1 MKSIIII
8 LPGIIFFNCKV
19 DRAQPTPIVDTDT
32 TTVYSATTLTLK
44 SNSVPGQ
51 VFKMVGLR
59 KLSITGMDCDYKVLD
74 EKGNDVTRCWMIA
87 VIPSEIRNLKKLE
100 VLELRLNS
108 ISRLPDAIVELRNLR
123 TLDLTDNLPLSN
135 VDQVVG
141 LENLEELILFGCG
154 VTKLPEDIG
163 KLRKLKYLGLGGNGL
178 DKREQE
184 RIRSALPSCNIVF

>member
-8 LPGIIFFNCKV
+8 LSAILFFTCKV
-19 DRAQPTPIVDTDT
+19 DRKQPTPLVDTDT
-32 TTVYSATTLTLK
+32 TTVYSTTTFALE
-44 SNSVPGQ
+44 SNNIPGQ
-51 VFKMVGLR
+51 VFKMVRLR
-59 KLSITGMDCDYKVLD
+59 KLSITGMDCDYKVMD
-74 EKGNDVTRCWMIA
+74 EKGNDVTRCWMIE
-87 VIPSEIRNLKKLE
+87 VIPTEIRNLQKLE

-108 ISRLPDAIVELRNLR
+108 ISSLPDAILELTNLK

-135 VDQVVG
+135 VDHVVG

-163 KLRKLKYLGLGGNGL
+163 KLKKLKYLGLGGNGV

-184 RIRSALPSCNIVF
+184 RVRSALPGCNIVF